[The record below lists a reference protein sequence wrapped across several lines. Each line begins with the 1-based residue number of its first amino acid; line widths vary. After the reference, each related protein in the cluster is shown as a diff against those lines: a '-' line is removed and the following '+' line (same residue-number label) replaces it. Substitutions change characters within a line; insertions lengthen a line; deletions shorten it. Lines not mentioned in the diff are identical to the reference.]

1 MRSRERDTRTQK
13 EILKEREMEEEEKE
27 IKRAA
32 RKAEEKELIY
42 QVLLSVPFT
51 FPWNRDPALLFSS
64 RYLQFKGE
72 IFSFLKTI

>member
-1 MRSRERDTRTQK
+1 
-13 EILKEREMEEEEKE
+13 MEEEEKE

-51 FPWNRDPALLFSS
+51 FPWNHDIALLSSS
-64 RYLQFKGE
+64 RYLQLKGE
-72 IFSFLKTI
+72 IYSFSNTI